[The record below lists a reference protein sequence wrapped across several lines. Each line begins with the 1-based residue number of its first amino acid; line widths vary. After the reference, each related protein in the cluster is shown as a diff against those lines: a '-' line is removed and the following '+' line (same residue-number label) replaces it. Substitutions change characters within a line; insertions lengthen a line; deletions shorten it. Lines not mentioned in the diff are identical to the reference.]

1 MPKAISS
8 ALGFIGIVSCYLTG
22 EWLVQITRVPL
33 PGALIGMLLLLV
45 ILLFRQRSPGAV
57 AQVAQPLLGHMT
69 LLFVPAVV
77 GVMAF
82 WPEVKQNLTGIVLA
96 LVITTVLSMGITAR
110 IAQQILKRKVQDSR

>member
-1 MPKAISS
+1 MPKAIRST
-8 ALGFIGIVSCYLTG
+8 LGFIGIVSCYLTG
-22 EWLVQITRVPL
+22 EWVVQITHVPL

-82 WPEVKQNLTGIVLA
+82 WPEVKQNLTGIILA

-110 IAQQILKRKVQDSR
+110 IAQQILKRKVQDAR

>member
-8 ALGFIGIVSCYLTG
+8 TLGFIGIVSCYLTG
-22 EWLVQITRVPL
+22 EWVVQITHVPL

-82 WPEVKQNLTGIVLA
+82 WPEVKQNLTGIILA

-110 IAQQILKRKVQDSR
+110 IAQQILKRKVQDAR